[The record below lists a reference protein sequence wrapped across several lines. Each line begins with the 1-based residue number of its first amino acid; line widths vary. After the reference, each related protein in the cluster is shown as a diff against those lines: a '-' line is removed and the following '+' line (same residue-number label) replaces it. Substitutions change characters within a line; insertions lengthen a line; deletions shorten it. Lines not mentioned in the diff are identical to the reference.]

1 MAWSSFRMAE
11 HSESESILPPEPC
24 LRGKRG
30 VVLLEVL
37 AAVAIIGLAGLAL
50 TELTTAGL
58 RATVEARLRER
69 QVADADR
76 LLTAYTLLT
85 RPELDQRLGNRTVGP
100 YIVNIQRPER
110 ALYRIAVGDLITVV
124 YRSDSTNAP

>member
-1 MAWSSFRMAE
+1 MAE
-11 HSESESILPPEPC
+11 HSESESILSPEPC